1 MATAEEYAS
10 WIVKNQA
17 KRGTP
22 EFETVA
28 KAYQEAKQD
37 EVRSL
42 EIQSGGA
49 ESVLY
54 EQEKSIPKV
63 LGQSAVKGVANI
75 GDVIIGAPQNYM
87 NLYRYLKGKV
97 QGEDVTVP
105 RGVTPVSTRLQRA
118 GVITPEN
125 EPNTPLL
132 RIADV
137 GTQMMVGGG
146 VMNPRSLIQ
155 ADRYLPSF
163 AQALGGGTALEVAKQ
178 SGIDNPLAQSL
189 ITAGGAAVA
198 GIPSFIRS
206 TPSEVA
212 RESLR
217 GVTPQDLR
225 IAEGLQRRSYQ
236 MGAPLTGAEAIAQTV
251 GQTPLQTT
259 QRVLESAPQSSAV
272 MANFLRQRPEQTRQL
287 VESTLGQISSR
298 QATSQTPVR
307 MQQAGERLIE
317 GAERSLTA
325 NIDPFYKQAGRVSVY
340 PAPNVLANP
349 RVQEAVDAVTSTAK
363 YGVKGASPNSLETLI
378 AAKKYLDDEYKT
390 QTSAVTGLQR
400 GAAGVTQQAKTELN
414 DYLKQISPE
423 YAKGAKKYEIAQE
436 TQIQPLKRGPVGVIA
451 ETKGAPEQMMRTQEA
466 VLMPQTPKALQPAD
480 IKRTVELLRRKDPTV
495 VADWTKQ
502 NLQSIFDETSQKL
515 VGGENQF
522 GGPKFAAT
530 IQGNKQQRDNLR
542 TLITESAG
550 MQAYQGFERMLDV
563 LEAQGK
569 RQPMGSATA
578 FNQQIMDTMREGGLA
593 GYAKAVVSP
602 SALRTQYEQFR
613 LGKNSELLAKI
624 LTDKDSIKKLED
636 LARTKPNSAKS
647 QALVN
652 TIVSSY
658 VGQRPEIT
666 AQEGA
671 SNE

>member
-17 KRGTP
+17 KKGTP
-22 EFETVA
+22 EFNIVA
-28 KAYQEAKQD
+28 KAYEEAKQD
-37 EVRSL
+37 EVRAL

-54 EQEKSIPKV
+54 EQQKSLPKV
-63 LGQSAVKGVANI
+63 LGQSAIKGVANI
-75 GDVIIGAPQNYM
+75 GDVIVGAPQNYI
-87 NLYRYLKGKV
+87 NLYRYLKGKI
-97 QGEDVTVP
+97 QGEDVNVP
-105 RGVTPVSTRLQRA
+105 RGVTPVTTQLQRA
-118 GVITPEN
+118 NVITPEN

-146 VMNPRSLIQ
+146 VLNPRSLTQ
-155 ADRYLPSF
+155 ANQYLPSF
-163 AQALGGGTALEVAKQ
+163 AQAMGGSTALEFARQ
-178 SGIDNPLAQSL
+178 SGVDNPLAQSL
-189 ITAGGAAVA
+189 ITAGGAAAA
-198 GIPSFIRS
+198 GAPSFIRS

-212 RESLR
+212 RQSLR

-251 GQTPLQTT
+251 GQTPLQAT
-259 QRVLESAPQSSAV
+259 QRVLENAPQSSAV
-272 MANFLRQRPEQTRQL
+272 MAQFLRERPAQTRQL
-287 VESTLGQISSR
+287 VESTLGQISPR
-298 QATSQTPVR
+298 QATSQTPIR
-307 MQQAGERLIE
+307 LQQAGEQLIE
-317 GAERSLTA
+317 GAEKSLTK
-325 NIDPFYKQAGRVSVY
+325 NIDPYYQQAGKFGVY
-340 PAPNVLANP
+340 PTPSVLAND
-349 RVQEAVDAVTSTAK
+349 RISEAVDAVTKTAK
-363 YGVKGASPNSLETLI
+363 YGVKDASPNSLKTLI
-378 AAKKYLDDEYKT
+378 AAKKYLDDEYAA
-390 QTSAVTGLQR
+390 QTSAVSGLQR
-400 GAAGVTQQAKTELN
+400 GASGITEQARAELSN
-414 DYLKQISPE
+414 YLKQISPE

-436 TQIQPLKRGPVGVIA
+436 TQIQPLKRGAVGVIA
-451 ETKGAPEQMMRTQEA
+451 KTEGTPEQLMRTQEA
-466 VLMPQTPKALQPAD
+466 VLMPQTPKALQPSD

-530 IQGNKQQRDNLR
+530 IQGNKQQKANLQA
-542 TLITESAG
+542 LIQESAG

-569 RQPMGSATA
+569 RQPVGSATA
-578 FNQQIMDTMREGGLA
+578 YNQQIMESLREGGIG
-593 GYAKAVVSP
+593 GYAKAAVSP

-613 LGKNSELLAKI
+613 LGKNAELLAKI

-652 TIVSSY
+652 TIVGGY
-658 VGQRPEIT
+658 VGQKPELT
-666 AQEGA
+666 AQE
-671 SNE
+671 EQ

>member
-1 MATAEEYAS
+1 MATADEYAN

-17 KRGTP
+17 KKGTP
-22 EFETVA
+22 EFNTVA
-28 KAYQEAKQD
+28 QAYQEAKQD
-37 EVRSL
+37 EIRAL

-54 EQEKSIPKV
+54 SEEKNIPKV
-63 LGQSAVKGVANI
+63 LGQSAVKGISNI
-75 GDVIIGAPQNYM
+75 GDVVVGAPQNYI
-87 NLYRYLKGKV
+87 NLYKYLKGKI

-105 RGVTPVSTRLQRA
+105 RGVTPVTTQLQRA

-137 GTQMMVGGG
+137 GTQMLVGGG
-146 VMNPRSLIQ
+146 AMNPRSVIQ

-163 AQALGGGTALEVAKQ
+163 AQALGGGTALEFAKQ
-178 SGIDNPLAQSL
+178 SGVDNPLAQSL
-189 ITAGGAAVA
+189 ITAGGATVA
-198 GIPSFIRS
+198 GAPSFIRS
-206 TPSEVA
+206 TPAEVA
-212 RESLR
+212 RQSLR

-225 IAEGLQRRSYQ
+225 IAEGLQKRSYQ

-251 GQTPLQTT
+251 GQTPLQAT
-259 QRVLESAPQSSAV
+259 QRVLENAPQSSAV
-272 MANFLRQRPEQTRQL
+272 MAQFLRQRPEQTRQL
-287 VESTLGQISSR
+287 VESTLGQISPR

-307 MQQAGERLIE
+307 LQQAGEQLIE
-317 GAERSLTA
+317 GAEKSLTK
-325 NIDPFYKQAGRVSVY
+325 NIEPYYKQAGKFGVY
-340 PAPNVLANP
+340 PTPNVLTNDKIA
-349 RVQEAVDAVTSTAK
+349 EAVDAVTKTAK
-363 YGVKGASPNSLETLI
+363 YGVKNASPNSLETLI
-378 AAKKYLDDEYKT
+378 AAKKYLDDEYAA
-390 QTSAVTGLQR
+390 QTSAVTGLQK
-400 GAAGVTQQAKTELN
+400 GASGVTGQARAELN

-423 YAKGAKKYEIAQE
+423 YAKGAKKYEVAQE
-436 TQIQPLKRGPVGVIA
+436 TQIQPLKRGAVGVIA
-451 ETKGAPEQMMRTQEA
+451 KTEGTPEQIMRTQES

-480 IKRTVELLRRKDPTV
+480 IKRTVELLRRKDPNV

-530 IQGNKQQRDNLR
+530 IQGNKQQKANLQA
-542 TLITESAG
+542 LIQESAG

-569 RQPMGSATA
+569 RQPIGSATA
-578 FNQQIMDTMREGGLA
+578 YNQQIMDALREGGIG
-593 GYAKAVVSP
+593 GYAKAAVSP

-652 TIVSSY
+652 ILVGGY
-658 VGQRPEIT
+658 VGQKPELT
-666 AQEGA
+666 TQE
-671 SNE
+671 EK